1 MRFIIFLTVFL
12 SLYSGLHLYGFL
24 SLKRALLPG
33 PKVSMAV
40 ILFMVLM
47 VFTPI
52 IIRILERNDLVT
64 PARFFAYI
72 GYIWMGILFLFFS
85 FAVALDAYRLI
96 LEVLQRAFNLDFSRF
111 SLSKA
116 QCFFIPLFFSVG
128 ITIFGFFEALN
139 IRTERVIIRTDTI
152 SQKIGRLKIVQISDV
167 HLGLIVGK
175 HRLQRIVERIKVE
188 KPDILVSTGDLVD
201 GQMNNLSGLA
211 EMIHKIPTKYGKY
224 AVMGNHEFYAGLQD
238 ALKVTTDAGF
248 RVLRGEGLNIPGVIN
263 IAGVDDPAGKR
274 FGLEGNVSEETL
286 LSKLPRK
293 NFTLFLKHRPWLSEA
308 KGVLFDLQ
316 LSGHT
321 HKGQI
326 FPFSLI
332 VKLFYPN
339 FSGLISLDNNSYLYV
354 NRGTGTWGPPVRFL
368 APPEVTVIE
377 LVYESKTNHQTTPLQ
392 NS

>member
-1 MRFIIFLTVFL
+1 MRFIILLTVIL
-12 SLYSGLHLYGFL
+12 SLYSSLHLYGFL
-24 SLKRALLPG
+24 SVKRALAPG
-33 PKVSMAV
+33 PKVSAAV

-47 VFTPI
+47 IFAPI

-64 PARFFAYI
+64 PARFFAFI
-72 GYIWMGILFLFFS
+72 GYIWMGLLFLFFS
-85 FAVALDAYRLI
+85 FAVALDAYRFI
-96 LEVLQRAFNLDFSRF
+96 LEAIQRAFNADFSRF

-116 QCFFIPLFFSVG
+116 QCFFIPLFLSVG

-139 IRTERVIIRTDTI
+139 IRTERVIIRTDKIT
-152 SQKIGRLKIVQISDV
+152 QKIGRLKIVQISDV
-167 HLGLIVGK
+167 HLGLIVGE
-175 HRLQRIVERIKVE
+175 HRLRRIIERIKAE
-188 KPDILVSTGDLVD
+188 KPDVLVSTGDLVD
-201 GQMNNLSGLA
+201 GQMNKLSELTG
-211 EMIHKIPTKYGKY
+211 MIREIPTKYGKY
-224 AVMGNHEFYAGLQD
+224 AVTGNHEFYAGLQE

-274 FGLEGNVSEETL
+274 YGLAPNVSEKTL
-286 LSKLPRK
+286 LSKLPRE
-293 NFTLFLKHRPWLSEA
+293 NFTLFLKHRPWLKEA
-308 KGVLFDLQ
+308 KVGLFDLQ

-339 FSGLISLDNNSYLYV
+339 FSGLISRDNNSYLYV
-354 NRGTGTWGPPVRFL
+354 RRGTGTWGPPVRFL

-377 LVYESKTNHQTTPLQ
+377 LVHESESNHQTSPLQ

>member
-1 MRFIIFLTVFL
+1 MIF
-12 SLYSGLHLYGFL
+12 
-24 SLKRALLPG
+24 A
-33 PKVSMAV
+33 
-40 ILFMVLM
+40 
-47 VFTPI
+47 PI
-52 IIRILERNDLVT
+52 IVRNLERNDLVT
-64 PARFFAYI
+64 PASLFAYI
-72 GYIWMGILFLFFS
+72 GYIWMGLIFLFFS

-96 LEVLQRAFNLDFSRF
+96 LEAIHRAFNANFSRF
-111 SLSKA
+111 SLSKT
-116 QCFFIPLFFSVG
+116 QCFFIPLFLSVG

-139 IRTERVIIRTDTI
+139 IRTERVIIRTDKIT
-152 SQKIGRLKIVQISDV
+152 QKIGRLKIVQISDV

-175 HRLQRIVERIKVE
+175 HRLQRIVERIKAE
-188 KPDILVSTGDLVD
+188 KPDILISTGDLVD
-201 GQMNNLSGLA
+201 GQMNNLSGLSG
-211 EMIHKIPTKYGKY
+211 MIREIPTKYGKY
-224 AVMGNHEFYAGLQD
+224 AVLGNHEFYAGLQD

-286 LSKLPRK
+286 LSKLPQEK
-293 NFTLFLKHRPWLSEA
+293 FTLFLKHRPWLTDA
-308 KGVLFDLQ
+308 KGRHFDLQ

-339 FSGLISLDNNSYLYV
+339 FSGLVSLDNNSYLYV
-354 NRGTGTWGPPVRFL
+354 SRGTGTWGPPVRFL

-377 LVYESKTNHQTTPLQ
+377 LVHESKANLQTSPLQ

>member
-12 SLYSGLHLYGFL
+12 SLYSSLHLYGFL
-24 SLKRALLPG
+24 SVKRALAPG
-33 PKVSMAV
+33 PKASAAV

-47 VFTPI
+47 IFAPI
-52 IIRILERNDLVT
+52 IVRFLERNDLVT

-72 GYIWMGILFLFFS
+72 GYIWMGLLFLFFS
-85 FAVALDAYRLI
+85 FAVAIDAYRFI
-96 LEVLQRAFNLDFSRF
+96 LEAIQRAFNADFSRF

-116 QCFFIPLFFSVG
+116 QCFFIPLSLSVG

-139 IRTERVIIRTDTI
+139 IRTERVIIRTDKIT
-152 SQKIGRLKIVQISDV
+152 QKIGRLKIVQISDV

-175 HRLQRIVERIKVE
+175 HRLKRIVERIKAE
-188 KPDILVSTGDLVD
+188 KPDVLVSTGDLVD
-201 GQMNNLSGLA
+201 GQMNNLSELTG
-211 EMIHKIPTKYGKY
+211 MIREIPTKYGKY
-224 AVMGNHEFYAGLQD
+224 AVMGNHEFYAGLQE

-263 IAGVDDPAGKR
+263 IAGVDDPTGKR
-274 FGLEGNVSEETL
+274 YGLAPNVSEKDL
-286 LSKLPRK
+286 LSKLPRE

-308 KGVLFDLQ
+308 EGGLFDLQ

-332 VKLFYPN
+332 VKLFYPYFN
-339 FSGLISLDNNSYLYV
+339 GLFSLGNNSYIYV
-354 NRGTGTWGPPVRFL
+354 SRGTGTWGPPVRFL
-368 APPEVTVIE
+368 ASPEVTVIE
-377 LVYESKTNHQTTPLQ
+377 LVHESKTNHQTSPLQ

>member
-12 SLYSGLHLYGFL
+12 SLYSGLHFYGFL

-47 VFTPI
+47 IFTPI
-52 IIRILERNDLVT
+52 IVRILERNDLVS

-211 EMIHKIPTKYGKY
+211 EMIRKIPTKYGKY

-274 FGLEGNVSEETL
+274 FGLEGNVSEKAL

>member
-12 SLYSGLHLYGFL
+12 SLYSSLHLYGFL
-24 SLKRALLPG
+24 SVKRALVPG
-33 PKVSMAV
+33 PKVIAAV

-47 VFTPI
+47 IFTPI

-72 GYIWMGILFLFFS
+72 VYIWMGLLFLFFS

-96 LEVLQRAFNLDFSRF
+96 FEAIQRVFNADFSRF
-111 SLSKA
+111 CLSKA
-116 QCFFIPLFFSVG
+116 QCFFIPLFLSVG

-139 IRTERVIIRTDTI
+139 IRTERVIIRTNTI
-152 SQKIGRLKIVQISDV
+152 TQKIGRLKIVQISDV

-175 HRLQRIVERIKVE
+175 HRLKRIIKQIKAE

-211 EMIHKIPTKYGKY
+211 EMIREIPTKYGKY
-224 AVMGNHEFYAGLQD
+224 AVLGNHEFYAGLQD

-274 FGLEGNVSEETL
+274 FGLEGNVSEKAL
-286 LSKLPRK
+286 LSKLPQE
-293 NFTLFLKHRPWLSEA
+293 NFTLLLKHRPWLNEA
-308 KGVLFDLQ
+308 KVRLFDLQ

-339 FSGLISLDNNSYLYV
+339 FNGLVSLDNNSYLYV
-354 NRGTGTWGPPVRFL
+354 SKGTGTWGPPVRFL
-368 APPEVTVIE
+368 APPEVTVVE
-377 LVYESKTNHQTTPLQ
+377 LVYESKTNHQTSKLQ

>member
-1 MRFIIFLTVFL
+1 M
-12 SLYSGLHLYGFL
+12 
-24 SLKRALLPG
+24 KRALAPG
-33 PKVSMAV
+33 PKANTAV

-47 VFTPI
+47 IFAPI
-52 IIRILERNDLVT
+52 IVRLLERNDLVT

-72 GYIWMGILFLFFS
+72 GYIWMGLLFLFFS

-96 LEVLQRAFNLDFSRF
+96 LEAINRVFSADFSRL

-116 QCFFIPLFFSVG
+116 ECFFIPLFLSMG

-139 IRTERVIIRTDTI
+139 IKTERVIIRTDTI
-152 SQKIGRLKIVQISDV
+152 TQKIGGLKIVQISDV

-175 HRLQRIVERIKVE
+175 HRLKKIVERIKDE

-211 EMIHKIPTKYGKY
+211 GMIREIPTKYGKY
-224 AVMGNHEFYAGLQD
+224 AVTGNHEFYAGLQD
-238 ALKVTTDAGF
+238 ALKITTDAGF
-248 RVLRGEGLNIPGVIN
+248 RVLRQEGLNIPGVIN

-274 FGLEGNVSEETL
+274 YGLAPNVSEKVL
-286 LSKLPRK
+286 LSKLPR
-293 NFTLFLKHRPWLSEA
+293 NYFTLLLKHRPRLNETD
-308 KGVLFDLQ
+308 GGLFDLQ

-332 VKLFYPN
+332 VKLFYRN
-339 FSGLISLDNNSYLYV
+339 FNGLASLGNQSYIYV
-354 NRGTGTWGPPVRFL
+354 SRGTGTWGPPVRFI
-368 APPEVTVIE
+368 APPEITVIE
-377 LVYESKTNHQTTPLQ
+377 LVHESKSSKKPKQ

>member
-1 MRFIIFLTVFL
+1 MRFIISLTVFL
-12 SLYSGLHLYGFL
+12 SLYSCLHLYGFL
-24 SLKRALLPG
+24 SVKRALAPG
-33 PKVSMAV
+33 PKANTAV

-47 VFTPI
+47 IFAPI
-52 IIRILERNDLVT
+52 IVRLLERNDLVT

-72 GYIWMGILFLFFS
+72 GYIWMGLLFLFFS

-96 LEVLQRAFNLDFSRF
+96 LEAINRVFSADFSRL

-116 QCFFIPLFFSVG
+116 ECFFIPLFLSMG

-139 IRTERVIIRTDTI
+139 IKTERVIIRTDTI
-152 SQKIGRLKIVQISDV
+152 TQKIGGLKIVQISDV

-175 HRLQRIVERIKVE
+175 HRLKKIVERIKDE

-211 EMIHKIPTKYGKY
+211 GMIREIPTKYGKY
-224 AVMGNHEFYAGLQD
+224 AVTGNHEFYAGLQD
-238 ALKVTTDAGF
+238 ALKITTDAGF

-274 FGLEGNVSEETL
+274 YGLAPNISEKVL
-286 LSKLPRK
+286 LSKLPR
-293 NFTLFLKHRPWLSEA
+293 NYFTLLLKHRPRLNETD
-308 KGVLFDLQ
+308 GGLFDLQ

-332 VKLFYPN
+332 VKLFYRN
-339 FSGLISLDNNSYLYV
+339 FNGLASLGNQSYIYV
-354 NRGTGTWGPPVRFL
+354 SRGTGTWGPPVRFI
-368 APPEVTVIE
+368 APPEITVIE
-377 LVYESKTNHQTTPLQ
+377 LVHESKSSKKPKQ

>member
-12 SLYSGLHLYGFL
+12 SLYSSLHLYGFL
-24 SLKRALLPG
+24 SVKRALVPG
-33 PKVSMAV
+33 PKVNAAL

-47 VFTPI
+47 IFAPI
-52 IIRILERNDLVT
+52 IVRFLERNDLVT

-72 GYIWMGILFLFFS
+72 GYIWMGLLFLFFS
-85 FAVALDAYRLI
+85 FAVALDAYRFI
-96 LEVLQRAFNLDFSRF
+96 LEAIRRAFNADFSRF

-116 QCFFIPLFFSVG
+116 QCFFIPLFLSVG

-139 IRTERVIIRTDTI
+139 IRTERVIIRTDKIT
-152 SQKIGRLKIVQISDV
+152 QKIGRLKIVQISDV
-167 HLGLIVGK
+167 HLGLIVGE
-175 HRLQRIVERIKVE
+175 HRLKRIVKLVKAE
-188 KPDILVSTGDLVD
+188 KPDVLVSTGDLVD
-201 GQMNNLSGLA
+201 GQMNKLSELTG
-211 EMIHKIPTKYGKY
+211 MIREIPTKYGKY
-224 AVMGNHEFYAGLQD
+224 AVMGNHEFYAGLQE

-274 FGLEGNVSEETL
+274 YGLERNVSEKDL
-286 LSKLPRK
+286 LSKLPRED
-293 NFTLFLKHRPWLSEA
+293 FTLFLKHRPWLSEA
-308 KGVLFDLQ
+308 KVGLFDLQ

-339 FSGLISLDNNSYLYV
+339 FSGLVSLDNNSYLYV
-354 NRGTGTWGPPVRFL
+354 SRGTGTWGPPVRFL

-377 LVYESKTNHQTTPLQ
+377 LVHESKANHQTSPLQ

>member
-12 SLYSGLHLYGFL
+12 SLYSSLHLYGFL
-24 SLKRALLPG
+24 SVKRALAPG
-33 PKVSMAV
+33 PKVSAAV

-47 VFTPI
+47 IFTPI

-64 PARFFAYI
+64 PSRFFAYI
-72 GYIWMGILFLFFS
+72 GYIWMGLLFLFFS

-96 LEVLQRAFNLDFSRF
+96 FEAIQRVFNDDFSRF
-111 SLSKA
+111 CLSKA
-116 QCFFIPLFFSVG
+116 QCFFIPLFLSVG

-139 IRTERVIIRTDTI
+139 IKTERVIIKTDTI
-152 SQKIGRLKIVQISDV
+152 TQKIGRLKIVQISDV

-175 HRLQRIVERIKVE
+175 HRLKRIVDQIKAE

-201 GQMNNLSGLA
+201 GQMNNLSELTG
-211 EMIHKIPTKYGKY
+211 MIREIPTKYGKY
-224 AVMGNHEFYAGLQD
+224 AVLGNHEFYAGLQD
-238 ALKVTTDAGF
+238 ALKITTDAGF

-263 IAGVDDPAGKR
+263 VAGVDDPAGKR
-274 FGLEGNVSEETL
+274 YGLEPNVSEKAL
-286 LSKLPRK
+286 LSKLPRE
-293 NFTLFLKHRPWLSEA
+293 NFILFLKHRPWLNEA
-308 KGVLFDLQ
+308 KVRLFDLQ

-339 FSGLISLDNNSYLYV
+339 FNGLVSLDNNSYLYV
-354 NRGTGTWGPPVRFL
+354 SRGTGTWGPPVRFL

-377 LVYESKTNHQTTPLQ
+377 LIHQSKTNHQTSKLQ

>member
-1 MRFIIFLTVFL
+1 MRFIIFLTVLL

-24 SLKRALLPG
+24 SVKRALVPG

-47 VFTPI
+47 IFAPI
-52 IIRILERNDLVT
+52 IVRILERNDLVF

-96 LEVLQRAFNLDFSRF
+96 LEVLQRAFNTDFSRF

-139 IRTERVIIRTDTI
+139 IRTDRVIIRTNTI
-152 SQKIGRLKIVQISDV
+152 TQKISRLKIVQISDV

-175 HRLQRIVERIKVE
+175 HRLQKIVKRIKAE

-211 EMIHKIPTKYGKY
+211 EMIREIPTKYGKY
-224 AVMGNHEFYAGLQD
+224 AVLGNHEFYAGLQD

-274 FGLEGNVSEETL
+274 FGLEGNISEKAL
-286 LSKLPRK
+286 LSKLPRE
-293 NFTLFLKHRPWLSEA
+293 NFTLFLKHRPWLNEA
-308 KGVLFDLQ
+308 KVRLFDLQ

-339 FSGLISLDNNSYLYV
+339 FNGVVSLDNNSYLYV
-354 NRGTGTWGPPVRFL
+354 SRGTGTWGPPVRFL

-377 LVYESKTNHQTTPLQ
+377 LVHESKTNHQTTPLQ

>member
-24 SLKRALLPG
+24 SVKRALVPG
-33 PKVSMAV
+33 PKTNTAV

-47 VFTPI
+47 IFAPI
-52 IIRILERNDLVT
+52 IIRFLERNDLVT

-96 LEVLQRAFNLDFSRF
+96 LEVIQRTFNSDFSRF

-116 QCFFIPLFFSVG
+116 QCFFIPLWLSVG

-139 IRTERVIIRTDTI
+139 IKTERVIIRTDTI
-152 SQKIGRLKIVQISDV
+152 TQKIGRLKIVQISDV

-175 HRLQRIVERIKVE
+175 HRLQSIVEQIKAE

-211 EMIHKIPTKYGKY
+211 GMIREIPTKYGKY
-224 AVMGNHEFYAGLQD
+224 AVMGNHEFYAGLQE

-274 FGLEGNVSEETL
+274 FGLESNVSEKAL

-293 NFTLFLKHRPWLSEA
+293 NFTLLLKHRPWLSEA
-308 KGVLFDLQ
+308 EVGLFDLQ

-354 NRGTGTWGPPVRFL
+354 SRGTGTWGPPVRFL

-377 LVYESKTNHQTTPLQ
+377 LVHESKSSNKPIIKFL
-392 NS
+392 N

>member
-12 SLYSGLHLYGFL
+12 SLYTCLHLYAFL
-24 SLKRALLPG
+24 SMRRALVPG
-33 PKVSMAV
+33 LKTNAAV

-47 VFTPI
+47 IFAPI
-52 IIRILERNDLVT
+52 IIRFLERNDLVT
-64 PARFFAYI
+64 SARFFAYI
-72 GYIWMGILFLFFS
+72 GYIWMGLIFLFFS

-96 LEVLQRAFNLDFSRF
+96 LEAIQRAFSVNFSRF
-111 SLSKA
+111 CLSKA
-116 QCFFIPLFFSVG
+116 QCFFIPLFLSVG

-152 SQKIGRLKIVQISDV
+152 TQKIGRLKIVQISDV

-175 HRLQRIVERIKVE
+175 HRLKRIVERIKAE

-201 GQMNNLSGLA
+201 GQMNNLTELA
-211 EMIHKIPTKYGKY
+211 EMIHEIPTKYGKY

-263 IAGVDDPAGKR
+263 VAGVDDPAGKR
-274 FGLEGNVSEETL
+274 YGLAQNVSEKIL

-293 NFTLFLKHRPWLSEA
+293 YFTLLLKHRPQLNEA
-308 KGVLFDLQ
+308 EGGLFDLQ

-339 FSGLISLDNNSYLYV
+339 FSGLVSLDNNSYLYV
-354 NRGTGTWGPPVRFL
+354 SRGTGTWGPPVRFL

-377 LVYESKTNHQTTPLQ
+377 LVHESKINHQTSPL
-392 NS
+392 

>member
-1 MRFIIFLTVFL
+1 MRFIISLTVFL
-12 SLYSGLHLYGFL
+12 SLYSSLHLYGFL
-24 SLKRALLPG
+24 SVKRALAPG
-33 PKVSMAV
+33 PKTNTAV

-47 VFTPI
+47 IFAPI
-52 IIRILERNDLVT
+52 IVRLLERNDLVT

-72 GYIWMGILFLFFS
+72 GYIWMGLLFLFFS

-96 LEVLQRAFNLDFSRF
+96 LEAINRVFSADFSRL

-116 QCFFIPLFFSVG
+116 ECFFIPLFLSMG

-139 IRTERVIIRTDTI
+139 IKTERVIIRTDTI
-152 SQKIGRLKIVQISDV
+152 TQKIGGLKIVQISDV

-175 HRLQRIVERIKVE
+175 HRLKKIVERIKDE

-211 EMIHKIPTKYGKY
+211 GMIREIPTKYGKY
-224 AVMGNHEFYAGLQD
+224 AVTGNHEFYAGLQD
-238 ALKVTTDAGF
+238 ALKITTDAGF

-274 FGLEGNVSEETL
+274 YGLAPNISEKVL
-286 LSKLPRK
+286 LSKLPR
-293 NFTLFLKHRPWLSEA
+293 NYFTLLLKHRPRLNETD
-308 KGVLFDLQ
+308 GGLFDLQ

-332 VKLFYPN
+332 VKLFYRN
-339 FSGLISLDNNSYLYV
+339 FNGLASLGNQSYIYV
-354 NRGTGTWGPPVRFL
+354 SRGTGTWGPPVRFI
-368 APPEVTVIE
+368 APPEITVIE
-377 LVYESKTNHQTTPLQ
+377 LVHESKSSKKPKQ

>member
-24 SLKRALLPG
+24 SVKRALVPG
-33 PKVSMAV
+33 PKVNAAV

-47 VFTPI
+47 IFAPI
-52 IIRILERNDLVT
+52 IVRFLERNDLVT
-64 PARFFAYI
+64 LARFFAYI
-72 GYIWMGILFLFFS
+72 GYIWMGLLFLFFS
-85 FAVALDAYRLI
+85 FAVALDAYRFI
-96 LEVLQRAFNLDFSRF
+96 IEAIQRSFNADFSRF

-116 QCFFIPLFFSVG
+116 QCFFIPLFLSVG

-152 SQKIGRLKIVQISDV
+152 TQKIGRLKIVQISDV

-175 HRLQRIVERIKVE
+175 HRLQRIVERIKAE

-211 EMIHKIPTKYGKY
+211 EMIRKIPTKYGKY
-224 AVMGNHEFYAGLQD
+224 AVLGNHEFYAGLQE

-274 FGLEGNVSEETL
+274 YGLEPNVSEKVL

-293 NFTLFLKHRPWLSEA
+293 NFTLFLKHRPWLSKA

-339 FSGLISLDNNSYLYV
+339 LNGLVSLDNNSYLYV

-377 LVYESKTNHQTTPLQ
+377 LVHESKANLQTSPLQ
-392 NS
+392 NF

>member
-24 SLKRALLPG
+24 SVKRALLPG
-33 PKVSMAV
+33 PKVSAAV

-47 VFTPI
+47 IFAPI
-52 IIRILERNDLVT
+52 IVRILERNDLVS

-96 LEVLQRAFNLDFSRF
+96 LEVLQRAFNTDFSRF

-139 IRTERVIIRTDTI
+139 IRAERVIIRTDTI
-152 SQKIGRLKIVQISDV
+152 TQKIGRLKIVQISDV

-175 HRLQRIVERIKVE
+175 HRLKRIIKQIKAE

-211 EMIHKIPTKYGKY
+211 EMILEIPTKYGKY
-224 AVMGNHEFYAGLQD
+224 AVLGNHEFYAGLQD

-248 RVLRGEGLNIPGVIN
+248 RVLRGEGLNIPEVIN

-274 FGLEGNVSEETL
+274 FGLEGNISEKAL

-293 NFTLFLKHRPWLSEA
+293 TFTLLLKHRPWLSEA
-308 KGVLFDLQ
+308 KVRLFDLQ

-339 FSGLISLDNNSYLYV
+339 FSGLVSLDNNSYLYV
-354 NRGTGTWGPPVRFL
+354 SRGTGTWGPPVRFL

-377 LVYESKTNHQTTPLQ
+377 LVHESKANYQTSPLQ

>member
-12 SLYSGLHLYGFL
+12 SLYSSLHLYGFL
-24 SLKRALLPG
+24 SVKRALVPG
-33 PKVSMAV
+33 PTVSAAV

-47 VFTPI
+47 IFTPI
-52 IIRILERNDLVT
+52 IARALERNDLVT

-72 GYIWMGILFLFFS
+72 GYIWMGLLFLFFS

-96 LEVLQRAFNLDFSRF
+96 LEALQRAFHADFSRF
-111 SLSKA
+111 CLSKA
-116 QCFFIPLFFSVG
+116 QCFFIPLFLSAG

-139 IRTERVIIRTDTI
+139 IRTERIIIRTDTI
-152 SQKIGRLKIVQISDV
+152 TQKIARLKIVQISDV

-175 HRLQRIVERIKVE
+175 HRLKRIVDQIRAE

-211 EMIHKIPTKYGKY
+211 GMIREIPTKYGKY
-224 AVMGNHEFYAGLQD
+224 AVLGNHEFYAGLQD
-238 ALKVTTDAGF
+238 ALKITTDAGF

-263 IAGVDDPAGKR
+263 IAGVDDSAGKR
-274 FGLEGNVSEETL
+274 YALKPNASEKVL
-286 LSKLPRK
+286 LSKLPRE
-293 NFTLFLKHRPWLSEA
+293 NFTLFLKHRPWLSDA
-308 KGVLFDLQ
+308 KGGLFDLQ

-339 FSGLISLDNNSYLYV
+339 FNGLVSLDNNSYLYV
-354 NRGTGTWGPPVRFL
+354 SRGTGTWGPPVRFL

-377 LVYESKTNHQTTPLQ
+377 LIHESKTNHRTSKLQ

>member
-1 MRFIIFLTVFL
+1 MRFIIFLTVLL

-24 SLKRALLPG
+24 SVKRALVPG

-47 VFTPI
+47 IFAPI
-52 IIRILERNDLVT
+52 IVRILERNDLVF

-96 LEVLQRAFNLDFSRF
+96 LEVLQRAFNTDFSRF

-139 IRTERVIIRTDTI
+139 IRTDRVIIRTNTI
-152 SQKIGRLKIVQISDV
+152 TQKISRLKIVQISDV

-175 HRLQRIVERIKVE
+175 HRLQKIVKRIKAE

-211 EMIHKIPTKYGKY
+211 EMIREIPTKYGKY
-224 AVMGNHEFYAGLQD
+224 AVLGNHEFYAGLQD

-274 FGLEGNVSEETL
+274 FGLEGNISEKAL
-286 LSKLPRK
+286 LSKLPRE
-293 NFTLFLKHRPWLSEA
+293 NFTLFLKHRPWLNEA
-308 KGVLFDLQ
+308 KVRLFDLQ

-332 VKLFYPN
+332 VKQFYPN
-339 FSGLISLDNNSYLYV
+339 FNGLVSLDNNSYLYV
-354 NRGTGTWGPPVRFL
+354 SRGTGTWGPPVRFL

-377 LVYESKTNHQTTPLQ
+377 LVHESKTNHQTTPLQ

>member
-24 SLKRALLPG
+24 SVKRALVPG
-33 PKVSMAV
+33 PKTNTAV

-47 VFTPI
+47 IFAPI
-52 IIRILERNDLVT
+52 IIRFLERNDLVT

-96 LEVLQRAFNLDFSRF
+96 LEVIQRTFNLDFSRF

-116 QCFFIPLFFSVG
+116 QCFFIPLWLSVG

-139 IRTERVIIRTDTI
+139 IKTERVIIRTDTI
-152 SQKIGRLKIVQISDV
+152 TQKIGRLKIVQISDV

-175 HRLQRIVERIKVE
+175 HRLQSIVEQIKAE

-211 EMIHKIPTKYGKY
+211 GMIREIPTKYGKY
-224 AVMGNHEFYAGLQD
+224 AVMGNHEFYAGLQE

-274 FGLEGNVSEETL
+274 FGLESNVSEKAL

-293 NFTLFLKHRPWLSEA
+293 NFTLLLKHRPWLSEA
-308 KGVLFDLQ
+308 EVRLFDLQ

-354 NRGTGTWGPPVRFL
+354 SRGTGTWGPPVRFL

-377 LVYESKTNHQTTPLQ
+377 LVHESKSSNKPIIKFL
-392 NS
+392 N

>member
-24 SLKRALLPG
+24 SVKRALVPG
-33 PKVSMAV
+33 PKVNAAV

-47 VFTPI
+47 IFAPI
-52 IIRILERNDLVT
+52 IVRFLERNDLVT
-64 PARFFAYI
+64 LARFFAYI
-72 GYIWMGILFLFFS
+72 GYIWMGLLFLFFS
-85 FAVALDAYRLI
+85 FAVALDAYRFI
-96 LEVLQRAFNLDFSRF
+96 IEAIQRSFNADFSRF

-116 QCFFIPLFFSVG
+116 QCFFIPLFLSVG
-128 ITIFGFFEALN
+128 ITIFGFFEAIN

-152 SQKIGRLKIVQISDV
+152 TQKIGRLKIVQISDV

-175 HRLQRIVERIKVE
+175 HRLKRIVERIKAE
-188 KPDILVSTGDLVD
+188 KPDVLVSTGDLVD
-201 GQMNNLSGLA
+201 GQMNNLSGLSG
-211 EMIHKIPTKYGKY
+211 MIREIPTKYGKY
-224 AVMGNHEFYAGLQD
+224 AVLGNHEFYAGLQE

-274 FGLEGNVSEETL
+274 YGLEPNVSEKVL
-286 LSKLPRK
+286 LSKLPRE

-339 FSGLISLDNNSYLYV
+339 FSGLVSLDNNSYLYV
-354 NRGTGTWGPPVRFL
+354 SKGTGTWGPPVRFL
-368 APPEVTVIE
+368 SPPEITVIE
-377 LVYESKTNHQTTPLQ
+377 LVHQSKSSN
-392 NS
+392 NSIAKFLN

>member
-24 SLKRALLPG
+24 SVKRALAPG
-33 PKVSMAV
+33 PKANTAV

-47 VFTPI
+47 IFAPI
-52 IIRILERNDLVT
+52 IVRFLERNDLVT

-72 GYIWMGILFLFFS
+72 GYIWMGLLFLFFS
-85 FAVALDAYRLI
+85 FAVAFDTYRVI
-96 LEVLQRAFNLDFSRF
+96 LEIIQRPFNVDLARF
-111 SLSKA
+111 SLSKV
-116 QCFFIPLFFSVG
+116 QCFIIPLLLSVG

-139 IRTERVIIRTDTI
+139 IKTERVIIRTDKI
-152 SQKIGRLKIVQISDV
+152 AQNIGRLKIVQISDV

-175 HRLQRIVERIKVE
+175 NRLKRIIEQIEAE
-188 KPDILVSTGDLVD
+188 KPDVLVSTGDLVD
-201 GQMNNLSGLA
+201 GQMNNLSELTGIIR
-211 EMIHKIPTKYGKY
+211 EIPTKYGKY

-248 RVLRGEGLNIPGVIN
+248 KVLRGEGLNIPGVIN

-274 FGLEGNVSEETL
+274 YGLEPNVSEKVL

-293 NFTLFLKHRPWLSEA
+293 YFTLLLKHRPQLNEA
-308 KGVLFDLQ
+308 EGGLFDLQ

-332 VKLFYPN
+332 VKLFYPYFN
-339 FSGLISLDNNSYLYV
+339 GLVSLGNNSYIYV
-354 NRGTGTWGPPVRFL
+354 SRGTGTWGPPVRFL

-377 LVYESKTNHQTTPLQ
+377 LVHESKTNHQTSKLQ

>member
-12 SLYSGLHLYGFL
+12 SLYSSLHLYGFL
-24 SLKRALLPG
+24 SVKRALVPG
-33 PKVSMAV
+33 PKASAAV
-40 ILFMVLM
+40 ISFMVLM
-47 VFTPI
+47 IFTPF

-72 GYIWMGILFLFFS
+72 GYVWMRLIFLFFS

-96 LEVLQRAFNLDFSRF
+96 LEAIQRALGADFSRF
-111 SLSKA
+111 CLSKT
-116 QCFFIPLFFSVG
+116 QCFFIPVFLSVG

-152 SQKIGRLKIVQISDV
+152 TQKIGQLKIVQISDV

-175 HRLQRIVERIKVE
+175 HRLKRIIELVKAE
-188 KPDILVSTGDLVD
+188 KPDVLVSTGDLVD
-201 GQMNNLSGLA
+201 GQMNNLSELTG
-211 EMIHKIPTKYGKY
+211 MIRKIPTKYGKY

-238 ALKVTTDAGF
+238 ALKITTDAGF

-274 FGLEGNVSEETL
+274 YGLEPNVSEKVL
-286 LSKLPRK
+286 LSKLPQK
-293 NFTLFLKHRPWLSEA
+293 YFTLLLKHRPQLNEA
-308 KGVLFDLQ
+308 EGGLFDLQ

-339 FSGLISLDNNSYLYV
+339 FSGLVSLNNNSYLYV
-354 NRGTGTWGPPVRFL
+354 SRGTGTWGPPVRFL

-377 LVYESKTNHQTTPLQ
+377 LVHESTTNHQTSPLQ

>member
-24 SLKRALLPG
+24 SVKRALVPG
-33 PKVSMAV
+33 PKTNTAV

-47 VFTPI
+47 IFAPI
-52 IIRILERNDLVT
+52 IIRFLERNDLVT

-96 LEVLQRAFNLDFSRF
+96 LEVIQRTFNLDFSRF

-116 QCFFIPLFFSVG
+116 QCFFIPLWLSVG

-139 IRTERVIIRTDTI
+139 IKTERVIIRTDTI
-152 SQKIGRLKIVQISDV
+152 TQKIGRLKIVQISDV

-175 HRLQRIVERIKVE
+175 HRLQSIVEQIKAE

-211 EMIHKIPTKYGKY
+211 GMIREIPTKYGKY
-224 AVMGNHEFYAGLQD
+224 AVMGNHEFYAGLQE

-274 FGLEGNVSEETL
+274 FGLESNVSEKAL

-293 NFTLFLKHRPWLSEA
+293 NFTLLLKHRPWLSEA
-308 KGVLFDLQ
+308 EVGLFDLQ

-354 NRGTGTWGPPVRFL
+354 SRGTGTWGPPVRFL

-377 LVYESKTNHQTTPLQ
+377 LVHESKSSNKPIIKFL
-392 NS
+392 N

>member
-12 SLYSGLHLYGFL
+12 SLYSSLHLYGFL
-24 SLKRALLPG
+24 SVKRALVPG
-33 PKVSMAV
+33 PKVSAAV

-47 VFTPI
+47 IFTPI

-72 GYIWMGILFLFFS
+72 GYIWMGLLFLFFS

-96 LEVLQRAFNLDFSRF
+96 FEAIQRVFNADFSRF
-111 SLSKA
+111 CLSKA
-116 QCFFIPLFFSVG
+116 QCFFIPLFLSVG

-139 IRTERVIIRTDTI
+139 IKSERVIIKTDKIT
-152 SQKIGRLKIVQISDV
+152 QEIGRLKIVQISDV

-175 HRLQRIVERIKVE
+175 HRLKRIIERIKAE
-188 KPDILVSTGDLVD
+188 KPDVLVSTGDLVD
-201 GQMNNLSGLA
+201 GQMNNLSELTG
-211 EMIHKIPTKYGKY
+211 MIREIPTKYGKY
-224 AVMGNHEFYAGLQD
+224 AVLGNHEFYAGLQD

-274 FGLEGNVSEETL
+274 YGLKPNASEKVL
-286 LSKLPRK
+286 LSKLPQE
-293 NFTLFLKHRPWLSEA
+293 NFTLLLKHRPWLNEA
-308 KGVLFDLQ
+308 KVRLFDLQ

-339 FSGLISLDNNSYLYV
+339 FNGLVSLDNNSYLYV
-354 NRGTGTWGPPVRFL
+354 SRGTGTWGPPVRFL

-377 LVYESKTNHQTTPLQ
+377 LVYESKTNHQTSKLQ

>member
-1 MRFIIFLTVFL
+1 M
-12 SLYSGLHLYGFL
+12 
-24 SLKRALLPG
+24 KRALVPG
-33 PKVSMAV
+33 PKVSTAV

-47 VFTPI
+47 IFSPI
-52 IIRILERNDLVT
+52 TIRILERNDLVT

-85 FAVALDAYRLI
+85 FAVALDAYRFI
-96 LEVLQRAFNLDFSRF
+96 LEILQRGFNADFSRF

-152 SQKIGRLKIVQISDV
+152 TQKIGRLKIVQISDV

-175 HRLQRIVERIKVE
+175 HRLKRIIKQIKAE

-211 EMIHKIPTKYGKY
+211 EMIREIPTKYGKY
-224 AVMGNHEFYAGLQD
+224 AVMGNHEFYAGLQE
-238 ALKVTTDAGF
+238 ALKVTNDAGF
-248 RVLRGEGLNIPGVIN
+248 RILREEGLTIPGVIN
-263 IAGVDDPAGKR
+263 IAGMDDPAGKR
-274 FGLEGNVSEETL
+274 FGLEGNVTEKDL

-293 NFTLFLKHRPWLSEA
+293 NFTLLLKHRPWLNKA
-308 KGVLFDLQ
+308 KVRLFDLQ

-339 FSGLISLDNNSYLYV
+339 LNGLISLDNNSYLYV

-377 LVYESKTNHQTTPLQ
+377 LVHEGKAKHQTSPLQ

>member
-12 SLYSGLHLYGFL
+12 SLYSSLHLYGFL
-24 SLKRALLPG
+24 SVKRALVPG
-33 PKVSMAV
+33 PKVSAAV

-47 VFTPI
+47 IFTPI

-72 GYIWMGILFLFFS
+72 GYIWMGLLFLFFS

-96 LEVLQRAFNLDFSRF
+96 FEAIQRVFNADFSRF
-111 SLSKA
+111 CLSKA
-116 QCFFIPLFFSVG
+116 QCFFIPLFLSVG

-139 IRTERVIIRTDTI
+139 IRTERVIIKTDKIT
-152 SQKIGRLKIVQISDV
+152 QEIGRLKIVQISDV

-175 HRLQRIVERIKVE
+175 HRLKRILELVKAE
-188 KPDILVSTGDLVD
+188 KPDVLVSTGDLVH
-201 GQMNNLSGLA
+201 GQMNKLSELT
-211 EMIHKIPTKYGKY
+211 EMIREIPTKYGKY
-224 AVMGNHEFYAGLQD
+224 AVTGNHEFYAGLPE
-238 ALKVTTDAGF
+238 ALQVTTDAGF
-248 RVLRGEGLNIPGVIN
+248 RVLRGEGHNIPGVIN

-274 FGLEGNVSEETL
+274 YGLEPNVSENAL
-286 LSKLPRK
+286 LSKLPQE
-293 NFTLFLKHRPWLSEA
+293 NFTLFLKHRPWLSDA
-308 KGVLFDLQ
+308 KGGLFDLQ

-332 VKLFYPN
+332 VKLFYPYFN
-339 FSGLISLDNNSYLYV
+339 GLVSLGNNSYIYV
-354 NRGTGTWGPPVRFL
+354 SRGTGTWGPPVRFL
-368 APPEVTVIE
+368 APPEITVIE
-377 LVYESKTNHQTTPLQ
+377 LVHESKTNHQTTPLQ

>member
-12 SLYSGLHLYGFL
+12 SLYSSLHLYGFL
-24 SLKRALLPG
+24 SVKRALVPG
-33 PKVSMAV
+33 PKVSAAV

-47 VFTPI
+47 IFTPI

-72 GYIWMGILFLFFS
+72 GYIWMGLLFLFFS
-85 FAVALDAYRLI
+85 FAVALDAYCLI
-96 LEVLQRAFNLDFSRF
+96 FEAIQRVFNDDFSRF
-111 SLSKA
+111 CLSKA
-116 QCFFIPLFFSVG
+116 QCFFIPLFLSVG

-139 IRTERVIIRTDTI
+139 IKSERVIIKTDKIT
-152 SQKIGRLKIVQISDV
+152 QEIGRLKIVQISDV

-175 HRLQRIVERIKVE
+175 HRLKRIIEQIEAE
-188 KPDILVSTGDLVD
+188 KPDVLVSTGDLVD
-201 GQMNNLSGLA
+201 GQMNNLSELTG
-211 EMIHKIPTKYGKY
+211 MIREIPTKYGKY
-224 AVMGNHEFYAGLQD
+224 AVLGNHEFYAGLQD

-274 FGLEGNVSEETL
+274 YGLKPNASEKVL
-286 LSKLPRK
+286 LSKLPHE
-293 NFTLFLKHRPWLSEA
+293 NFTLLLKHRPWLNEA
-308 KGVLFDLQ
+308 KVRLFDLQ

-339 FSGLISLDNNSYLYV
+339 FNGLVSLDNNSYLYV
-354 NRGTGTWGPPVRFL
+354 SRGTGTWGPPMRFL

-377 LVYESKTNHQTTPLQ
+377 LIHQSKTNHQTNKLQ